1 MRRRAY
7 AGGGRE
13 KRPQPA
19 HVHRR
24 GREREW
30 PLVDRA
36 LPREGEERKPQSR
49 MAKSNRPIRIPYLV
63 YERCRSATNMRAR
76 VAEEQEM
83 NSRAVIYYI
92 SQREMQGSV
101 CDALLYGVCRP
112 APPGARGSGVQ
123 RCTDGG
129 RDGGRGA
136 TAHCDTL
143 QCATAGERARR

>member
-1 MRRRAY
+1 
-7 AGGGRE
+7 
-13 KRPQPA
+13 
-19 HVHRR
+19 
-24 GREREW
+24 
-30 PLVDRA
+30 
-36 LPREGEERKPQSR
+36 
-49 MAKSNRPIRIPYLV
+49 
-63 YERCRSATNMRAR
+63 
-76 VAEEQEM
+76 M

-136 TAHCDTL
+136 TAHCD
-143 QCATAGERARR
+143 CRRASATVTGTGPETRAVSATVSASRDGRV